1 MDTNLLRQAFLSA
14 PEKTQE
20 LVIPD
25 WLKAVVEPDARIL
38 IKDIPDDEV
47 GALRKENDVNPNGSN
62 SLYGASLLCKC
73 LVNATTQE
81 PIFQPTDRDAI
92 AHLGTTKLKP
102 VYEQIMDF
110 LGVTNTKEA
119 VDNAK
124 KN

>member
-20 LVIPD
+20 FIIPD
-25 WLKAVVEPDARIL
+25 WLKALVEPDARIL
-38 IKDIPDDEV
+38 IKDIPDDEL
-47 GALRKENDVNPNGSN
+47 GALKKENDANPNGSN
-62 SLYGASLLCKC
+62 ALYGASIACKC
-73 LVNATTQE
+73 LVNAVTQE